1 MTLEVCSHYI
11 TALPLGLVIY
21 VYEHMPAFYTKSG
34 VKKPM
39 SYELKVPHSLL
50 LYDQL
55 AKNGFY
61 SFQRVVIKEEKEKR
75 GRRDHI

>member
-1 MTLEVCSHYI
+1 
-11 TALPLGLVIY
+11 
-21 VYEHMPAFYTKSG
+21 MPAFYTKSG
-34 VKKPM
+34 VKKPT

-61 SFQRVVIKEEKEKR
+61 SFQRVVIKEEKEKKKR
-75 GRRDHI
+75 KERSYMSRKPKILTICPL